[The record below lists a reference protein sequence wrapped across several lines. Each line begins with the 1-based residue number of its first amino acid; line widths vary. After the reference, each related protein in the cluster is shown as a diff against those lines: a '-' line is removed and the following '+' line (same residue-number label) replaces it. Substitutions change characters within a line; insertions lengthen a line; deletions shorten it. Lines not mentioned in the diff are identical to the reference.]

1 MSAEYSFKPEPAA
14 LVSPALSE
22 LGKSASPMVRAGV
35 LLASI
40 ANNVMTNP
48 RNAMIVAVLVLV
60 AMPICWYW
68 KRRASNHERFR
79 PQRHVESGLEKS
91 NRQAIDIA

>member
-14 LVSPALSE
+14 MASAVFAE
-22 LGKSASPMVRAGV
+22 LGKLASPMVRTGV

-40 ANNVMTNP
+40 ANNVMSNP
-48 RNAMIVAVLVLV
+48 RNAAIVAVLILL

-68 KRRASNHERFR
+68 RRRR
-79 PQRHVESGLEKS
+79 RIP
-91 NRQAIDIA
+91 